1 MIDSIADIA
10 AIDDQVPD
18 INDADLAD
26 WIEQHQTMPLPDDDY
41 YPYHVPRRYRTA
53 RKITI
58 RSKGR

>member
-10 AIDDQVPD
+10 AIDDPVPD
-18 INDADLAD
+18 INNADLVD

-41 YPYHVPRRYRTA
+41 PYHVARRYRTA
-53 RKITI
+53 RKATI